1 MKNAE
6 ARYYPNSRP
15 LTTQTVFNERHS
27 ADQRARFALDLARSL
42 SVVGIPDGVSASGE
56 QLFRLCET
64 NEVIARST
72 EITEK
77 LYAEL
82 ERRGWLIDTP
92 SLDELESIEET
103 RFPGFRATG

>member
-27 ADQRARFALDLARSL
+27 ADQRARFALDLARAL
-42 SVVGIPDGVSASGE
+42 SVAGIPDGVSASGE
-56 QLFRLCET
+56 QLFRLCEPK
-64 NEVIARST
+64 EVVTRST

-77 LYAEL
+77 MYAEL
-82 ERRGWLIDTP
+82 ERRRWLVDTP
-92 SLDELESIEET
+92 SLDELEAVDET
-103 RFPGFRATG
+103 IFPGFRAAG